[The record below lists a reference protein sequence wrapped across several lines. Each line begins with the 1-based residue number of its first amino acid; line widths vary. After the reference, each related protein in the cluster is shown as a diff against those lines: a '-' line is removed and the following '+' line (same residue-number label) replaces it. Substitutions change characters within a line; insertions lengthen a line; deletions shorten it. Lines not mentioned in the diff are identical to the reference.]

1 MEREKLL
8 VITLINFAWKQSYRE
23 EISLHERLASF
34 KSEVDEIMKNSLPI
48 NYHPVLDLWEY
59 KT

>member
-23 EISLHERLASF
+23 EISLHERLAAF

-48 NYHPVLDLWEY
+48 NYHPVLDL
-59 KT
+59 